1 MGKAHQFSSL
11 TKLTRQIDLLPV
23 ASFSSPS
30 SFLPYAACLC
40 CGAESLDVLRHRVP
54 MHVCQGLDR
63 KDPRYLQ
70 KSPAEGA
77 A

>member
-1 MGKAHQFSSL
+1 MRKAHQFSSL

-40 CGAESLDVLRHRVP
+40 CGAESLDVLRYRAPV
-54 MHVCQGLDR
+54 HVCQRLEQER
-63 KDPRYLQ
+63 PTVF
-70 KSPAEGA
+70 AEIPC
-77 A
+77 